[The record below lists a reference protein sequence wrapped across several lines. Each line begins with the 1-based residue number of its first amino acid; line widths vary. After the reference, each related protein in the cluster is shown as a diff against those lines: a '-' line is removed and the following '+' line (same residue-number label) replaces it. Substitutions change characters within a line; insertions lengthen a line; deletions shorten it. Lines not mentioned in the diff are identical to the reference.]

1 MSQILQ
7 RNAYC
12 FILDSLSLHVVDV
25 LVQTKTCTCLWKS
38 KIRSWPTLEKK
49 TSTLGSWY
57 MDLSTSKS
65 QKSGHDPHWRRKQ
78 ALWAHDIWT
87 CQPLKVK
94 IQVMTHIGE
103 ENKISG
109 LMIHVYA
116 ILVHDLKTMWHV
128 LSWPTYSMYLWH
140 LTSRSNSSFF
150 MGDVITGKLYCNIC
164 LVNENYWFG
173 FVK

>member
-25 LVQTKTCTCLWKS
+25 LIQACPNQNLPAS
-38 KIRSWPTLEKK
+38 E
-49 TSTLGSWY
+49 
-57 MDLSTSKS
+57 S
-65 QKSGHDPHWRRKQ
+65 QKSGRDLHWRRKQ

-140 LTSRSNSSFF
+140 LTSRSNSSSFF
-150 MGDVITGKLYCNIC
+150 MGVVITGKLYCNIC